1 MASVPSF
8 TIDVVRGWLEGD
20 VFHAVLRVTAHEA
33 APVEVDLRV
42 QPVAAG
48 VTVEFLGQT
57 VPDTATPTKR
67 QGLGLTNYYP
77 TGQWQDETRE
87 YHLRLRVPSTR
98 HGRTLAWVSVIAGDF
113 QPLAQVYVGTGPDA
127 ASDGDTRGMATH
139 AAPPDER
146 RPAPPQSG
154 SGAGWVS
161 RGSSGEDEHRHPGF
175 LVDDDPDNVFG
186 KDGVTAP
193 PVIGEDWPREPAHA
207 EATPPTTTPGGRAP
221 ADGEHVVNTG
231 FAEADEIARPLPR
244 DTTLSVGR
252 QYLFWLD
259 LGPRSAATIETAPA
273 PLPTQLPPDAI
284 ITVALF
290 GFPDGLGVDPANA
303 VAFLRMRPDRTASPI
318 FLPVTT
324 PAHPGAARL
333 RCNLYWRQVLLQS
346 RVVTAHVTATP
357 TNRPDALSSTMDYRL
372 ADPADLGQLA
382 ELPAHTASI
391 QLNDD
396 SGGTHALRIV
406 AHDGRELLRAEAT
419 LAEGQLTNQIQL
431 ARGALRRVA
440 WGDDEPWRPGK
451 SYRYRHQPPIGQLAG
466 DLALLAVNGYRLHH
480 LLLRGMGRGAGT
492 GAYAMGD
499 RLANALRNPGYVQ
512 IALKESAQHVLP
524 AALLYDLPLDTN
536 ATRLTLCPDF
546 FADLTHGRPLS
557 CVRGACRQAAR
568 PSPEVVC
575 PGGFW
580 GFRHALGLPVSL
592 GGAAGVPV
600 TLPVRAPMLATAGLY
615 RDFQQVDDHCAVLR
629 HLLPG
634 MGWRLTENRADTLH
648 ELSTSE
654 PQVVYFYCHG
664 GVAGTVPYLR
674 VGRGNTDPVITPD
687 NLYHARVHWPR
698 SRPLVFLNGCRTT
711 DLDPDRAIDFVSF
724 FVEDAQACGVIGTE
738 ITVFEELAR
747 PFAEDCLRRFLT
759 AGVPIGTAVRDARIS
774 LLNQG
779 NPLGLAYIPF
789 VLPAIRI
796 PAERSLA

>member
-20 VFHAVLRVTAHEA
+20 VFHAALRVTAHEA
-33 APVEVDLRV
+33 TPVEVDLRV

-67 QGLGLTNYYP
+67 QGSGLTDYYL
-77 TGQWQDETRE
+77 TGQWQAETRE

-146 RPAPPQSG
+146 RPAPPQAG
-154 SGAGWVS
+154 SGAGWVR

-231 FAEADEIARPLPR
+231 FAEADAIARPLPP
-244 DTTLSVGR
+244 DTT
-252 QYLFWLD
+252 
-259 LGPRSAATIETAPA
+259 
-273 PLPTQLPPDAI
+273 

-396 SGGTHALRIV
+396 SGGTHALPIV
-406 AHDGRELLRAEAT
+406 A
-419 LAEGQLTNQIQL
+419 
-431 ARGALRRVA
+431 
-440 WGDDEPWRPGK
+440 
-451 SYRYRHQPPIGQLAG
+451 
-466 DLALLAVNGYRLHH
+466 
-480 LLLRGMGRGAGT
+480 
-492 GAYAMGD
+492 
-499 RLANALRNPGYVQ
+499 
-512 IALKESAQHVLP
+512 
-524 AALLYDLPLDTN
+524 
-536 ATRLTLCPDF
+536 
-546 FADLTHGRPLS
+546 
-557 CVRGACRQAAR
+557 
-568 PSPEVVC
+568 
-575 PGGFW
+575 
-580 GFRHALGLPVSL
+580 
-592 GGAAGVPV
+592 
-600 TLPVRAPMLATAGLY
+600 
-615 RDFQQVDDHCAVLR
+615 
-629 HLLPG
+629 
-634 MGWRLTENRADTLH
+634 
-648 ELSTSE
+648 
-654 PQVVYFYCHG
+654 
-664 GVAGTVPYLR
+664 
-674 VGRGNTDPVITPD
+674 
-687 NLYHARVHWPR
+687 
-698 SRPLVFLNGCRTT
+698 
-711 DLDPDRAIDFVSF
+711 
-724 FVEDAQACGVIGTE
+724 
-738 ITVFEELAR
+738 
-747 PFAEDCLRRFLT
+747 
-759 AGVPIGTAVRDARIS
+759 
-774 LLNQG
+774 
-779 NPLGLAYIPF
+779 
-789 VLPAIRI
+789 
-796 PAERSLA
+796 